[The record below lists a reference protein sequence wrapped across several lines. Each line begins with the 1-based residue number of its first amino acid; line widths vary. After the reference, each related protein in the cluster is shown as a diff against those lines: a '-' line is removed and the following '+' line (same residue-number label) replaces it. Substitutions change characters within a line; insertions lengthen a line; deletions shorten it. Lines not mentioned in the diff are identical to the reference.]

1 MRERHVLERL
11 AEVNP
16 QAEIWWDSSPLVY
29 QSWAEEVL
37 KGAKEEDKE
46 IMERQFNRLYNSK
59 KPEETLFRGVT
70 TNPPLCLNVFK
81 IQGDYWAKFV
91 DRLIE
96 EDPEIDKEGLF
107 WMTYKEIVKRGA
119 EMYLGVFERS
129 NYKYG
134 YISAQVDPRE
144 IHNEEKMLH
153 QAKELAKMSPNVMV
167 KIPGSKEGY
176 RIIKVLTS
184 MGIPT
189 NNTLAFTLP
198 QFLAC
203 ANAVRDGLE
212 IAKKN
217 GVDLKKW
224 RSVITDM
231 TARYGDLGDLKKEAQ
246 ERGIELSEA
255 DVRWA
260 EIAIFKKAYRIVKE
274 RNYPSKMLI
283 CSMRVSP
290 PIDGKRI
297 ASWHVEKLA
306 GADIVYTCPPPYIKG
321 LMEIDDNI
329 EFRNQ
334 IDEEPPREILNRLLQ
349 IPYFEKA
356 YTEDGLTAE
365 EFNTHSALLATAEEF
380 SNATRGMVEFVNKR
394 LEEKRKAKWS
404 SR

>member
-1 MRERHVLERL
+1 MREKHVLERL

-16 QAEIWWDSSPLVY
+16 SAEIWWDSSPLVY
-29 QSWAEEVL
+29 DSWVEELLVE
-37 KGAKEEDKE
+37 AREEDKE
-46 IMERQFNRLYNSK
+46 TMKKQFKRLYNPDKSK
-59 KPEETLFRGVT
+59 EMLFRGVT
-70 TNPPLCLNVFK
+70 TNPPLCLDVFK
-81 IQGDYWAKFV
+81 THRAYWAEFV
-91 DRLIE
+91 DGLI
-96 EDPEIDKEGLF
+96 DRNPGIDKESLF

-119 EMYLGVFERS
+119 EMYLGVFEKS

-144 IHNEEKMLH
+144 IHNEEKMLQ
-153 QAKELAKMSPNVMV
+153 QAKELRSISPNVMI

-176 RIIKVLTS
+176 KVIKVLTS

-198 QFLAC
+198 QFLVC
-203 ANAVRDGLE
+203 ANAVKEGLE

-217 GVDLKKW
+217 RVNLSKW

-231 TARYGDLGDLKKEAQ
+231 TARYGDLGDLGKEAE

-260 EIAIFKKAYRIVKE
+260 ELAIFKKAYKLIKE

-283 CSMRVSP
+283 CSMRISP
-290 PIDGKRI
+290 PINGKAI

-306 GADIVYTCPPPYIKG
+306 GANIVYTCPPKYIKG
-321 LMEIDDNI
+321 LMKIGDSIQFTDQI
-329 EFRNQ
+329 E
-334 IDEEPPREILNRLLQ
+334 EEPPKEELDKLLR
-349 IPYFEKA
+349 IPYFEKG
-356 YTEDGLTAE
+356 YTEDGLTPE

-380 SNATRGMVEFVNKR
+380 SNATRGMVDFVNER
-394 LEEKRKAKWS
+394 LERKGKAK
-404 SR
+404 